1 VTLHRPMRARVNRA
15 ARRYEIRNRSA
26 VAVAASIVV
35 VVAATPGKRRN
46 DSTRRLAWSAMELLA
61 SEAVAGREVADL
73 VLDLPLLGL
82 EPNERGLVLGERCPR
97 QDSNL
102 RPAA

>member
-1 VTLHRPMRARVNRA
+1 
-15 ARRYEIRNRSA
+15 
-26 VAVAASIVV
+26 
-35 VVAATPGKRRN
+35 
-46 DSTRRLAWSAMELLA
+46 MELLA